1 MRPIPL
7 AVRGMS
13 ATRELVAPQE
23 GVSRRALLGRAAAV
37 GGLVALAPQLI
48 DPPDAEA
55 LTPAVTH
62 DPNLHLLRRAT
73 YGPTRA
79 SLKRIRKIGRRAWI
93 EEQLRPAKVHD
104 GMCDHL
110 LSSRFPGLQW
120 TIPQANAHVP
130 QFQWDLMFD
139 LGVATLARACWSERQ
154 LLEVMV
160 DFWSNHLNVT
170 NPSDSGWNC
179 RHHYDRTVIRPH
191 ALGRFADMLK
201 ASAKH
206 PAMLQYLNNAESNK
220 WAPNEN
226 YGRELLELHTVGI
239 DGGYNEKDM
248 RNSALI
254 MTGFTIDWNT
264 STFRYESDWHYT
276 GHVKVMRWSSANTK
290 ENGYALGMKYLDWL
304 AHHPST
310 AKRIAS
316 QLCQRF
322 VSDDPPKTFVNH
334 LANVYLKSGTNITP
348 VLRELFNS
356 PTFAHSIGKKV
367 RRPMEDVVATVR
379 TLGLKPDASGK
390 DAMQGL
396 YYMVDNLGNAPMAW
410 PQPNGY
416 PDEAASWA
424 SAGGML
430 GRWNAHLSLA
440 AGWWPDLQQPAMS
453 SYLPH
458 PLPKTHG
465 QLVQALAKRLVFR
478 TLPDRQR
485 NAICAFLG
493 VGSGTPLDAGS
504 AAVGWRLPY
513 VMALMLDAPSHGIR

>member
-1 MRPIPL
+1 
-7 AVRGMS
+7 MS
-13 ATRELVAPQE
+13 APAIAVPDE
-23 GVSRRALLGRAAAV
+23 GLSRRALLGRAAVV
-37 GGLVALAPQLI
+37 GGLVAIAPQLL
-48 DPPDAEA
+48 DPPHAEA
-55 LTPAVTH
+55 LTSAVTH

-73 YGPTRA
+73 YGPTRT
-79 SLKRIRKIGRRAWI
+79 SLKRLKKIGHRAWI
-93 EEQLRPAKVHD
+93 EEQLRPTKIHD
-104 GMCDHL
+104 PMCDHL
-110 LSSRFPGLQW
+110 MASRFPGLKW
-120 TIPQANAHVP
+120 TIAQANARVP

-139 LGVATLARACWSERQ
+139 LGVATLARACWSQRQ

-179 RHHYDRTVIRPH
+179 RHDYDRTVIRAH
-191 ALGRFADMLK
+191 ALGRFVDMLK

-220 WAPNEN
+220 WSPNEN

-239 DGGYNEKDM
+239 NGGYNETDM

-264 STFRYESDWHYT
+264 TAYHYEPDWHYT
-276 GHVKVMRWSSANTK
+276 GHVKVMKWHSANTK
-290 ENGYALGMKYLDWL
+290 PNGYALANKYLEYL
-304 AHHPST
+304 AHHPAT
-310 AKRIAS
+310 ARHIAG
-316 QLCQRF
+316 QLCQHF
-322 VSDDPPKTFVNH
+322 VSDDPPQKFVNH

-356 PTFAHSIGKKV
+356 PTFAHSIGQKV
-367 RRPMEDVVATVR
+367 RRPMEDIVATVR
-379 TLGLKPDASGK
+379 TLDLKPDASGK

-416 PDEAASWA
+416 PDEAASWS

-440 AGWWPDLQQPAMS
+440 AGWWPNLRQPKAS
-453 SYLPH
+453 AYLPH
-458 PLPKTHG
+458 PLPKTHAK
-465 QLVQALAKRLVFR
+465 LVQALAKRLVFR
-478 TLPDRQR
+478 ELPTAQV
-485 NAICAFLG
+485 NAICTFLG
-493 VGSGTPLDAGS
+493 VHPGTALDENS

-513 VMALMLDAPSHGIR
+513 VMALILDAPSHGIR

>member
-1 MRPIPL
+1 
-7 AVRGMS
+7 MS
-13 ATRELVAPQE
+13 ATGELAAPREGL
-23 GVSRRALLGRAAAV
+23 SRRALLGRAAAV

-55 LTPAVTH
+55 LTSAATH

-73 YGPTRA
+73 YGPTAA
-79 SLKRIRKIGRRAWI
+79 SLKRIRKIGRHAWI
-93 EEQLRPAKVHD
+93 EEQLRPAKIHD
-104 GMCDHL
+104 AMVDHL
-110 LSSRFPGLQW
+110 LSSRFPGLKW
-120 TIPQANAHVP
+120 TIAQANNRVP

-139 LGVATLARACWSERQ
+139 LGVANLARACWSQRQ
-154 LLEVMV
+154 LFEVMV

-179 RHHYDRTVIRPH
+179 RHDYDRTVIRAH
-191 ALGRFADMLK
+191 ALGRFVDMLK

-206 PAMLQYLNNAESNK
+206 PAMLQYLNNADSSKYE
-220 WAPNEN
+220 PNEN
-226 YGRELLELHTVGI
+226 YGRELLELHTVSI
-239 DGGYNEKDM
+239 TGGYNERDM

-254 MTGFTIDWNT
+254 MTGYTIDWNT
-264 STFRYESDWHYT
+264 TAFRYDPDRHYT
-276 GHVKVMRWSSANTK
+276 GHVKVMKWSSANANA
-290 ENGYALGMKYLDWL
+290 NGYAMAMKYLEYL

-310 AKRIAS
+310 AKHIAS
-316 QLCQRF
+316 KLCQHF
-322 VSDDPPKTFVNH
+322 ISDAPPQAFVNH
-334 LANVYLKSGTNITP
+334 LAKVYLKSGTNITP

-356 PTFAHSIGKKV
+356 PTFTHSIGKKV

-396 YYMVDNLGNAPMAW
+396 YYMVDNLGNAPAAW

-430 GRWNAHLSLA
+430 GRWNAHLSLS
-440 AGWWPDLQQPAMS
+440 AGWWPNLRQPKMA
-453 SYLPH
+453 SYIPH

-465 QLVQALAKRLVFR
+465 KLVEALAKRLVFR
-478 TLPDRQR
+478 TLPEKQR
-485 NAICAFLG
+485 NAICGFLG
-493 VGSGTPLDAGS
+493 VSANTPLTADS

-513 VMALMLDAPSHGIR
+513 VMALILDTPSHGIR